1 LRIFIG
7 IILSSLISVS
17 AAAADL
23 GSTPQAGD
31 ASIVEGRHLVRRID
45 VARRTSY
52 CVPCRRL
59 PWGGLHKVRRA
70 HVPFGGL
77 RPVYAIGLPWGGL
90 VETCLPSRINRRV
103 VLVRKG

>member
-1 LRIFIG
+1 
-7 IILSSLISVS
+7 VS

-23 GSTPQAGD
+23 GSPPQVGD
-31 ASIVEGRHLVRRID
+31 ASIVEGRHLVRGVD
-45 VARRTSY
+45 VPRRTSS
-52 CVPCRRL
+52 CVPCHRL

-77 RPVYAIGLPWGGL
+77 RPVYAVGLPWGGL
-90 VETCLPSRINRRV
+90 IKTCLPLRISRRV